1 MIMVIDTEQVQNNV
15 KMLMCDKRRTLRLFI
30 DRGINKWSIPCEGH
44 FKIIYFY
51 YFLLPVRLSVLFHD
65 IDV

>member
-1 MIMVIDTEQVQNNV
+1 MIMVIDTEQVQ
-15 KMLMCDKRRTLRLFI
+15 MCDKRRTLRLFI
-30 DRGINKWSIPCEGH
+30 DRGVNKWSIPCESH
-44 FKIIYFY
+44 FKIIYFILFISY